1 MTKPLN
7 EHLLWKGKIQKSKY
21 PLSTAKSPMI
31 VPKICSL
38 TGIPLKCPNI
48 WNEIT
53 NSYKEYSSEY
63 WNAVEER
70 KHRYRS
76 TS

>member
-1 MTKPLN
+1 MTNPLN
-7 EHLLWKGKIQKSKY
+7 EHLLWKGTMQKTIHPPITK
-21 PLSTAKSPMI
+21 LPMI

-53 NSYKEYSSEY
+53 NDYKKYSNEY

-70 KHRYRS
+70 KYKYHS
-76 TS
+76 IS